1 MIDDIRLIAAVGR
14 RGQLGLNGTIPWKEP
29 ADLKWFMTLTEGCVV
44 ILGNRTASVIG
55 ELKGRYIYR
64 WYGDNPKKTIE
75 KIEHLW
81 PHLPIWIAGGAYTY
95 KAFMPHVKRAIITR
109 VDYDGPADVW
119 MEPLWTIN
127 TES

>member
-14 RGQLGLNGTIPWKEP
+14 RGQLGSNGTIPWNEP
-29 ADLKWFMTLTEGCVV
+29 TDRKWFMGLTEGSIV
-44 ILGNRTASVIG
+44 ILGNRTVSMVG
-55 ELKGRYIYR
+55 ETNGRYIYR
-64 WYGDNPKKTIE
+64 WYGEDPKITIKKIE
-75 KIEHLW
+75 KLW
-81 PHLPIWIAGGAYTY
+81 PHLPIWIAGGAHTY

-119 MEPLWTIN
+119 MEPLWTTN